1 MEQITEKNSVL
12 DMFSFENN
20 NAKHGVFL
28 YL

>member
-1 MEQITEKNSVL
+1 MEQITEENSVL

-20 NAKHGVFL
+20 DAKHGVFL

>member
-1 MEQITEKNSVL
+1 MEQITEENSVL